1 MIWERYFGFEIEFLK
16 WSSILSVSCSSSLQ
30 EPMCPRTGTLLHL
43 LTWFPSTQC
52 GAQHIADSIIIPEWM
67 NQPISFVGPPLQST
81 QTGWLKANKF
91 ILFIS
96 SRGYESEM
104 KVLVGPCSLWSL
116 WGNSLLCVLLVSG
129 VCLQSLAFVG
139 LQLAV
144 SLQSLLPSL
153 HGLLLCVCLF
163 SLSQFFAFLIMK
175 PVIWSVW
182 SYPL

>member
-1 MIWERYFGFEIEFLK
+1 MTWERYFGFEIEFLK
-16 WSSILSVSCSSSLQ
+16 WSSILSVSCLSSLQ
-30 EPMCPRTGTLLHL
+30 EPMCPRTGSLLHL

-52 GAQHIADSIIIPEWM
+52 GAQHIADSVIIPEWM

-81 QTGWLKANKF
+81 QTGWLKENKF

-153 HGLLLCVCLF
+153 HAFCSVSVSSLCPNF
-163 SLSQFFAFLIMK
+163 SLFFIMK